1 MRCWYLYD
9 QNDVCSLD
17 GYAKEKLSVK
27 ADESRCQEYL
37 LMMLGGLE
45 QSDYLKEELW
55 WGLKNLQ

>member
-1 MRCWYLYD
+1 M
-9 QNDVCSLD
+9 CSLD